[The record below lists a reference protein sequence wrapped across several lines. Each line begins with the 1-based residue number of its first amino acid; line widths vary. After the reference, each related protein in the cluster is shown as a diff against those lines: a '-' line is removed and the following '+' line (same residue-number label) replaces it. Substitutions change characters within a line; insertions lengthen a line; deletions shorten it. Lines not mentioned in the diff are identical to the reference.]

1 MGNLDELE
9 LTVDEEMFGPDLPDD
24 DFALVA
30 AILAILKKYHD
41 ITEGDD
47 DGDGPDAEDAVDEE
61 SESGYAKAS
70 SPVLKVCTCGAG
82 ESVGLAHKPGE
93 SLDRSPKA
101 NWVERA
107 GGLPKYINDIAHD
120 LHTER
125 GMTISRAIATAVSK
139 VKKWAAGGDNVKP
152 DTRAKA
158 AAALA
163 EWEKLKA
170 KGAAKRAAH

>member
-9 LTVDEEMFGPDLPDD
+9 LSVDEELFGPDLPSDD
-24 DFALVA
+24 L
-30 AILAILKKYHD
+30 ILAAYIIRAIMKYH
-41 ITEGDD
+41 EAAEENSE
-47 DGDGPDAEDAVDEE
+47 PDDAVDEDE
-61 SESGYAKAS
+61 DFGYAGAT
-70 SPVLKVCTCGAG
+70 PTLRVCACSAG
-82 ESVGLAHKPGE
+82 ENVGLAHKPGE
-93 SLDRSPKA
+93 SLDRSPKK

-125 GMTISRAIATAVSK
+125 GMTISRAIATAISK

-163 EWEKLKA
+163 EWETLKA
-170 KGAAKRAAH
+170 KSKAKSAAKN

>member
-1 MGNLDELE
+1 
-9 LTVDEEMFGPDLPDD
+9 
-24 DFALVA
+24 
-30 AILAILKKYHD
+30 
-41 ITEGDD
+41 
-47 DGDGPDAEDAVDEE
+47 
-61 SESGYAKAS
+61 
-70 SPVLKVCTCGAG
+70 VLKVCACSAG
-82 ESVGLAHKPGE
+82 SEVALAHKPGE

-107 GGLPKYINDIAHD
+107 GGLPRYINDIAHD

-170 KGAAKRAAH
+170 KNAAKRSTK

>member
-9 LTVDEEMFGPDLPDD
+9 LTVDEEMFGPDLPEDD
-24 DFALVA
+24 TYLVA
-30 AILAILKKYHD
+30 SVLKALRKYHD
-41 ITEGDD
+41 PEAV
-47 DGDGPDAEDAVDEE
+47 AEEAVDGEPEE
-61 SESGYAKAS
+61 DYSEEA
-70 SPVLKVCTCGAG
+70 PELKVCACSVDDT
-82 ESVGLAHKPGE
+82 VGLAHKPGE

-107 GGLPKYINDIAHD
+107 GGLPRYINDIAHD

-163 EWEKLKA
+163 EWEKLKVKNKA
-170 KGAAKRAAH
+170 KK